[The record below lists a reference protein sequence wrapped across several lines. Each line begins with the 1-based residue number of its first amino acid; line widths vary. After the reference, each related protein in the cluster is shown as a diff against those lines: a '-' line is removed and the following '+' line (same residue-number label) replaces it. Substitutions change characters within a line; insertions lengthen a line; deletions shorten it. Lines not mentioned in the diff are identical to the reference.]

1 VSDEIDA
8 GSGTKGD
15 AKFDEKFGAKLETM
29 IKLGVILLVCTVSVM
44 VAEFLRRRTH
54 PFPAYGW
61 FGLALLAIAE
71 SLMFRRVEPLATFF
85 TPIAWTAYALI
96 ADAAVFAIRG
106 RSRLRDSPAHFASVA
121 VLSIPLWLVFEAYNL
136 RLANWIYLGGLPLS
150 LPWRWFGY
158 AWAFAT
164 IWPGIFLTA
173 DLIESF
179 GWWDVPARPIVFS
192 RAAQNTFISAGASLL
207 ILPVILPAAIGSFLF
222 GAVWLGFIFL
232 LDPIN
237 FRLGLPSLEADLA
250 SGHRAR
256 FYAFLGSG
264 WVCGWLWEFWNF
276 WAAAQWHYVFPILQR
291 DKIFE
296 MPAPGY
302 LGFPAFALECFV
314 MYYFAA
320 WVLRLER
327 PLALEK
333 TAPREPARATAAK
346 LRWRPFVLLPWLFFA
361 LLLGSPSAHA
371 STLHLPDAATHGL
384 DLLYAGRSADAITE
398 FRGVQAADPG
408 SPLGYLL
415 EAEARWWQIYCEACE
430 IKWNTIDAW
439 ERPRNASDDGY
450 LALTQK
456 AISIAEARI
465 AQADSAEMRLYAAM
479 GWMFRARLLG
489 LRNDRRATARAGIN
503 ARAHL
508 LRCLELD
515 PQMADAYT
523 GLGLYNYYADT
534 LSGIA
539 RVLRFLMGIPGG
551 SKEEGVRQLQIAIER
566 GEVTQVGAR
575 FYLAK
580 NLRLYD
586 HDYARALELLTPLVD
601 EFPRNPLFQLTMGDT
616 QAKLGRNELAMA
628 SFRRALESAPGDTAC
643 ELRIRELAEQS
654 TSALAAASSMP
665 R

>member
-1 VSDEIDA
+1 
-8 GSGTKGD
+8 
-15 AKFDEKFGAKLETM
+15 M
-29 IKLGVILLVCTVSVM
+29 IKAGVILLACTAAVM
-44 VAEFLRRRTH
+44 VAEFFRRRTR
-54 PFPAYGW
+54 PLPGYGW
-61 FGLALLAIAE
+61 FGLALLAITE
-71 SLMFRRVEPLATFF
+71 WLMFRGVEPVATFF

-106 RSRLRDSPAHFASVA
+106 RSRLRDTPAQFAGMA
-121 VLSIPLWLVFEAYNL
+121 LLSIPLWVIFEAYNL

-150 LPWRWFGY
+150 LPLRWFGY

-179 GWWDVPARPIVFS
+179 GWWDAPARPIVFS
-192 RAAQNTFISAGASLL
+192 RARQNTFIVVGGFLL
-207 ILPVILPAAIGSFLF
+207 ILPVILPKPIGSALF
-222 GAVWLGFIFL
+222 GAVWLGFIFV

-250 SGHRAR
+250 SGHRGR
-256 FYAFLGSG
+256 LYAFLASG

-276 WAAAQWHYVFPILQR
+276 WAAAKWHYIFPILQK

-296 MPAPGY
+296 MPVPGY
-302 LGFPAFALECFV
+302 LGFLSFALECFV
-314 MYYFAA
+314 MYYFGA
-320 WVLRLER
+320 WLLGLEK

-333 TAPREPARATAAK
+333 NSKREQPHAAAAK
-346 LRWRPFVLLPWLFFA
+346 LRWRPFALLPWFFFA
-361 LLLGSPSAHA
+361 LLFGSPSAHA
-371 STLHLPDAATHGL
+371 SSLQLPDAAKHGL
-384 DLLYAGRSADAITE
+384 DVLYAGNPADAIAE
-398 FRGVQAADPG
+398 FRQVQAADPG
-408 SPLGYLL
+408 TPLGYLL

-439 ERPRNASDDGY
+439 ERPRSAADDGY

-465 AQADSAEMRLYAAM
+465 AQADSPEMRLYAAM

-551 SKEEGVRQLQIAIER
+551 SKEEGVRQLEMAIDN
-566 GEVTQVGAR
+566 GEVTRVGAR

-580 NLRLYD
+580 NLRMYD
-586 HDYARALELLTPLVD
+586 HDYARSLEIFTPLVD
-601 EFPRNPLFQLTMGDT
+601 EFPLNPVFQLLMGDI
-616 QAKLGRNELAMA
+616 QAKLGRNELAIA
-628 SFRRALESAPGDTAC
+628 SFRRAQQSAPGDTAC
-643 ELRIRELAEQS
+643 ERRVRELAEQS
-654 TSALAAASSMP
+654 ASALAGTASSGQ
-665 R
+665 